1 MNLNTMISNL
11 DIKHENLNVLC
22 SGIKNIKVTDI
33 NELEQFYVSNKEY
46 ADMVTREDEFVG
58 LTYSNLEFIKS
69 FINFE
74 KPKEK
79 KLGSY

>member
-1 MNLNTMISNL
+1 MNLNTKISNL
-11 DIKHENLNVLC
+11 DIKHENLTVLC
-22 SGIKNIKVTDI
+22 SGIKTIEITDI
-33 NELEQFYVSNKEY
+33 NALEQFYISNKEY

-69 FINFE
+69 FINLE

>member
-1 MNLNTMISNL
+1 MN
-11 DIKHENLNVLC
+11 
-22 SGIKNIKVTDI
+22 KND
-33 NELEQFYVSNKEY
+33 LEY
-46 ADMVTREDEFVG
+46 ADMVTIEDEFVG

-69 FINFE
+69 FINLE